1 MKKEGLQDLWKG
13 PGGAQS
19 GVIGW
24 VNRKMFDETGDEQKS
39 QGWTAMVIDANGNG
53 KRDDYV
59 EPNQPVDPTK
69 DKRIQAAFYGVG
81 VNPNDGTIWGSVTAF
96 PGYAIRLDPGTN
108 PPHTALAEIYEPPMP
123 GYGPRGMDIDRDG
136 VVWIPL
142 SSGHMASFDRRKCK
156 GPLNGPTAVTG
167 RHCPEGWVLYPFPGP
182 KLQND
187 AGTGSAEASYY
198 TWVDQFDTF
207 GLGKNVPM
215 ATGNA
220 NESLMALVY
229 RLRNV

>member
-1 MKKEGLQDLWKG
+1 M
-13 PGGAQS
+13 
-19 GVIGW
+19 I
-24 VNRKMFDETGDEQKS
+24 
-39 QGWTAMVIDANGNG
+39 IDTNGNG

-69 DKRIQAAFYGVG
+69 DKRVQAAFYGVG
-81 VNPNDGTIWGSVTAF
+81 VNPNDGTIWGSVTSF
-96 PGYAIRLDPGTN
+96 PGYAIRLDPGSN

-156 GPLNGPTAVTG
+156 GPLNGPASATG
-167 RHCPEGWVLYPFPGP
+167 RHCPEGWTLTPFPGP
-182 KLQND
+182 RLQND

-198 TWVDQFDTF
+198 TWVDQFDTL
-207 GLGKNVPM
+207 GLGKDTVVLNGTNSDSLIAFRPDTETFTVIRIPYPLI
-215 ATGNA
+215 TFTRGVDGRIDD
-220 NESLMALVY
+220 ESAEIGRAHV
-229 RLRNV
+229 